1 MEIKYDNVTYKYN
14 KKTPLE
20 QVALND
26 ITLKIKKGKINGII
40 GPSGAGKTTLVE
52 LMNAL
57 MLPTEGTIR
66 IDDYILENKRKVQ
79 YINDLRFNI
88 GLVFQTPEE
97 QFFNPT
103 VKKEIEFG
111 LKQFSYKLDN
121 IEKRVSDSLK
131 MVGLDDSYLERSPF
145 SLSNGE
151 MRKVAIASVLAF
163 NPKVIILD
171 EPTIGLDT
179 ISKQTF
185 LRMLKILK
193 TRYKKTIIIVSHD
206 VNMIHKIVDYLFVLD
221 KGKLVLEGDKY
232 QVFTSEEL
240 DKYQVARPNVIE
252 FSYKV
257 LKKKGIKLGYRDEIN
272 DLIKDIYRHVS

>member
-14 KKTPLE
+14 EKTPLE
-20 QVALND
+20 QTALQN
-26 ITLKIKKGKINGII
+26 ISLKIKKGKINGVI
-40 GPSGAGKTTLVE
+40 GPSGAGKTTFVE

-66 IDDYILENKRKVQ
+66 IEDYILEHKRKVP

-88 GLVFQTPEE
+88 GLVFQFPEE
-97 QFFNPT
+97 QFFNAT
-103 VKKEIEFG
+103 VKQEIEFG
-111 LKQFSYKLDN
+111 MKQFSYKLDN
-121 IEKRVSDSLK
+121 IDKRASDALK
-131 MVGLDDSYLERSPF
+131 MVGLNDSYLERSPF

-179 ISKQTF
+179 ISKKTF
-185 LRMLKILK
+185 LRMLKTLK
-193 TRYKKTIIIVSHD
+193 NRYHKTIIVVSHD

-221 KGKLVLEGDKY
+221 HGKLVLEGDKY
-232 QVFTSEEL
+232 EVFTNENL
-240 DKYQVARPNVIE
+240 DKYQVARPNIIE

-257 LKKKGIKLGYRDEIN
+257 MKKKGIKIGYRDEIN